1 MDYHLRLR
9 EEEANR
15 WGALQDEIEE
25 AQEKLY
31 DCKRR
36 ERQGAN
42 RELFLKQDMKKLTEE
57 IARLKKQPEDNSR
70 LKKLTEQNSRLRSS
84 HDKAHSDL
92 KREKQLSKTLQ
103 KQVTKLT
110 TANRRLKL
118 ANVQLKKKKRSE
130 NSGKGRRSAVR
141 PVLDVPQVSKQTAKL
156 NRQKRMGKLRSARQ
170 KKYSNA
176 SHS

>member
-1 MDYHLRLR
+1 MEYHLRKR
-9 EEEANR
+9 QEEANR
-15 WGALQDEIEE
+15 WGALEDQIEE
-25 AQEKLY
+25 VEGKLY
-31 DCKRR
+31 DCERR
-36 ERQGAN
+36 ERLAEN
-42 RELFLKQDMKKLTEE
+42 RELFLKQE

-70 LKKLTEQNSRLRSS
+70 LKKLTEDNSRLRSS

-110 TANRRLKL
+110 KANTRLKL
-118 ANVQLKKKKRSE
+118 ANAQLKKKRTEK
-130 NSGKGRRSAVR
+130 SGKGRRSVAR

-176 SHS
+176 SHA